1 MIDIGQVKGK
11 TTKKELVTGWGQGI
25 VFCLLCCGFCAAFP
39 LTVHAQ
45 AGFVPSLDDAT
56 FEKYDGL
63 QLESRIHITRT
74 FVDHERWGFLK
85 VGLAP
90 IGVME
95 GVRVQILSAGSMT
108 NALETLNTCNIPSAK
123 THRMEFRDL
132 EISLMNEQTPRLR
145 AESARIGRFDT
156 LELSHVSISNGLLG
170 TVSISKATLQVSG
183 PHSGRLSW
191 NDSGNPK
198 LLFLFNP

>member
-1 MIDIGQVKGK
+1 MKGK
-11 TTKKELVTGWGQGI
+11 TTKIGRVSCWGQA
-25 VFCLLCCGFCAAFP
+25 VFFCLLCCGFCAAFP
-39 LTVHAQ
+39 FTIRAQ

-56 FEKYDGL
+56 FEKYNGL
-63 QLESRIHITRT
+63 QLDSRIHITRT

-85 VGLAP
+85 VSLAP

-123 THRMEFRDL
+123 THRLEFRNL
-132 EISLMNEQTPRLR
+132 EISLLDEKAPRLC
-145 AESARIGRFDT
+145 AESARIGRADA
-156 LELSHVSISNGLLG
+156 LELSHVSVSNGLLG
-170 TVSISKATLQVSG
+170 TISISRATLQVSG
-183 PHSGRLSW
+183 PDCGRLSW

-198 LLFLFNP
+198 QLFVFNP